1 MQNVAR
7 VENYFRSRYLFFQWR
22 CHLTLVNKIAL
33 ALGMACLTGL
43 VAQIRIP
50 LAWTPVPI
58 TGQTFAVLLSG
69 VLLGRKW
76 GGASMAIYAG
86 LGFAGVPWFSNWQG
100 GLGVIIGPTG
110 GYIIG
115 FILAA
120 LLIGYFTDTFINCRR
135 FFPMLGIML
144 LANFV
149 IIHGLGLLQL
159 GLWLYLIQG
168 EAVTFSNLLMMGSI
182 PFIPGGVIKAVAAAL
197 ITKAVT
203 PKRAYGK

>member
-1 MQNVAR
+1 MQGIALR
-7 VENYFRSRYLFFQWR
+7 ENYFRARYLFFQWR

-33 ALGMACLTGL
+33 ALAMACVTGL
-43 VAQIRIP
+43 AAQIRIP

-86 LGFAGVPWFSNWQG
+86 LGFAGLPWFNAWSG
-100 GLGVIIGPTG
+100 GLPVLFGPTG

-120 LLIGYFTDTFINCRR
+120 LLVGYFTDTFINSRK

-149 IIHGLGLLQL
+149 IIHGFGLLQL
-159 GLWLYLIQG
+159 GLWLHLAQG
-168 EAVTFSNLLMMGSI
+168 ETVAFSHLLSIGTI
-182 PFIPGGVIKAVAAAL
+182 PFILGDLAKAVAAAL
-197 ITKAVT
+197 VAKSIT
-203 PKRAYGK
+203 PKRAYD